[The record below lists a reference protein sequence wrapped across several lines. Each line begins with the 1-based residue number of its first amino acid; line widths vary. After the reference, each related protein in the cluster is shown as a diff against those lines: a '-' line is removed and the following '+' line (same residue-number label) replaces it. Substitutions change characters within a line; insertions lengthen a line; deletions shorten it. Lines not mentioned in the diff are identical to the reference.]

1 MIRDFEYIEERCDI
15 CGKLGAYDIYENY
28 ICEVCLLVP
37 ANKELVEKIIELNK
51 QREEKNAVH

>member
-1 MIRDFEYIEERCDI
+1 MTGDFEYIEERCDI

-37 ANKELVEKIIELNK
+37 ANKDLAEKIIINK